1 MNAKY
6 FDIHV
11 RADTGQ
17 RMLVYCPPRGP
28 MKVLCADFTEA
39 VMRSISVEVIDA
51 YTSTG
56 SLKSFHRDLAIP
68 GGLEV
73 RVNVA
78 VIKEPDEKNKQLM
91 RDMRDLAKAT
101 AQ

>member
-1 MNAKY
+1 MNPKY

-17 RMLVYCPPRGP
+17 RMLVYCPPRGSV
-28 MKVLCADFTEA
+28 KVLSADFTEP
-39 VMRSISVEVIDA
+39 VMRSIAVEVIDA

-56 SLKSFHRDLAIP
+56 SLEAIHRDLAIP

-73 RVNVA
+73 RINVA
-78 VIKEPDEKNKQLM
+78 VIKEPSAANKQLM
-91 RDMRDLAKAT
+91 QDMRELVRAS
-101 AQ
+101 Q